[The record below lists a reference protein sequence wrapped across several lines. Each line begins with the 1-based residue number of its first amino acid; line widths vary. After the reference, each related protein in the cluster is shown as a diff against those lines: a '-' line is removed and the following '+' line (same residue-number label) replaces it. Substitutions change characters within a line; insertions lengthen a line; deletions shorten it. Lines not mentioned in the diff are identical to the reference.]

1 MRQHSNS
8 VAIRDNKVIVNGS
21 FVFETAVDTDPITFF
36 KEIYKFLG
44 LNYLK
49 YFKMDPLS
57 KLGFLAVELLLS
69 KTDTQN
75 KENYNILLAC
85 SHSSIESDTQ
95 FQTTIDDAT
104 NYFPSPALFVYT
116 LPNIVIGEIAIRHQ
130 IFGDNCMYLYGP
142 KDRFNFFEFAKDYSL
157 QNFKTPTI
165 IGYLDYN
172 KKEYIAEFH
181 FIN

>member
-1 MRQHSNS
+1 MRQPSTS

-21 FVFETAVDTDPITFF
+21 LVFETAVDTDPILFF

-49 YFKMDPLS
+49 FFKMDPLS
-57 KLGFLAVELLLS
+57 KLGFLAVELLLT
-69 KTDTQN
+69 KKDVQY
-75 KENYNILLAC
+75 KEEYNILLAC

-104 NYFPSPALFVYT
+104 NYFPSPAVFVYT

-130 IFGDNCMYLYGP
+130 IFGDNCMFLYDP
-142 KDRFNFFEFAKDYSL
+142 NERVNFFEFAIDYAL

-165 IGYLDYN
+165 LGYLDYN
-172 KKEYIAEFH
+172 KKKYIAEFH

>member
-1 MRQHSNS
+1 MIQSSYS
-8 VAIRDNKVIVNGS
+8 VSIRDNKVFVNGTL
-21 FVFETAVDTDPITFF
+21 VFETAVDTDPIQFF

-49 YFKMDPLS
+49 YFKMDPIS
-57 KLGFLAVELLLS
+57 KLGFLAVEILLS
-69 KTDTQN
+69 KNEEQN
-75 KENYNILLAC
+75 KENFNILLAC

-95 FQTTIDDAT
+95 FQTTIDDAR
-104 NYFPSPALFVYT
+104 NYFPSPAVFVYT

-130 IFGDNCMYLYGP
+130 IFGDNCMFLYNP
-142 KDRFNFFEFAKDYSL
+142 REKSNFIEFAKEYTE
-157 QNFKTPTI
+157 QNFNTPTI
-165 IGYLDYN
+165 VGYLDYN

>member
-1 MRQHSNS
+1 MIHSSHS
-8 VAIRDNKVIVNGS
+8 VAISHNKVIYNDAVIFES
-21 FVFETAVDTDPITFF
+21 FNDTDPIQFM

-44 LNYLK
+44 INYLK

-69 KTDTQN
+69 KTDTPN

-95 FQTTIDDAT
+95 FQTTIEDPT

-130 IFGDNCMYLYGP
+130 IFGDNCMYLYNP
-142 KDRFNFFEFAKDYSL
+142 KEKTNFYEFARDYSL